1 MTSGGEITPGVHLW
15 LLDKPRLLLLLPIM
29 DRMYQVDDDIVLLY
43 ANAIKMLPHRKRELL
58 LRLPL
63 LPLPARHGR

>member
-1 MTSGGEITPGVHLW
+1 
-15 LLDKPRLLLLLPIM
+15 M